1 MKKFFAILLV
11 ISLLIATSNIAF
23 ASSSSSADESLDKLS
38 VCKSKST
45 SSGEVYS
52 LFPKFDPEI
61 ADYYVFLPNSD
72 DSAYL
77 YMKPDNSKYKVYCD
91 GDEVDE
97 DDDYYA
103 RKKNI
108 SDGDEVKIVVK
119 DRDDKKLDT
128 YTVTFICGDKND
140 DDEDAL
146 DSLSVKTKDGKD
158 SYSKVSLNKDFD
170 KGVKDYKVSVK
181 DNDYDIVRIYAEA
194 KDSGAHVLI
203 NGQMVDKDD
212 YLDCK
217 VKKGKNEFEINVI
230 AENCDDSQKYTLTV
244 NYDSNDTENDV
255 KPEAVISAF
264 SVKDNNGNTI
274 ALSPNFNAGKKNY
287 TANVG
292 NHIQS
297 VNFYMMAGTN
307 TKVYLNN
314 TEISNSTWSQSYN
327 LNEGFNTFN
336 ITAYLTGDSTDVKNY
351 SISIYKHPKKLE
363 SLVSVQK
370 LNLNGVMKQLNAYNI
385 SGSNFVKLRDIASIL
400 SGSNKQ
406 FSIGYNETTNAI
418 ALLSGGYYTSNGQEN
433 KALKPSKDIMISI
446 QTVTLDNQAT
456 TMTAY
461 NIDGNN
467 YVMLRDLAL
476 LLNFGLAYNSATDTI
491 QITTSTNYS
500 IN

>member
-11 ISLLIATSNIAF
+11 ISLIIATSNIAF
-23 ASSSSSADESLDKLS
+23 ASSSSTADESLDKLS
-38 VCKSKST
+38 VSKSKST
-45 SSGEVYS
+45 SSKDLYT

-61 ADYYVFLPNSD
+61 ADYYVFLPKD
-72 DSAYL
+72 EDTVYL

-91 GDEVDE
+91 GDEVTD
-97 DDDYYA
+97 DDDYLV

-128 YTVTFICGDKND
+128 YTVTFMCGDKND
-140 DDEDAL
+140 DDEDRL
-146 DSLSVKTKDGKD
+146 DSLSVKVQDGKD

-170 KGVKDYKVSVK
+170 KSIKDYTVSVK
-181 DNDYDIVRIYAEA
+181 SNDYDTARIYAEA

-203 NGQMVDKDD
+203 NGKMVGKED
-212 YLDCK
+212 YLDFK

-230 AENCDDSQKYTLTV
+230 AENCDDSEKYTLTV
-244 NYDSNDTENDV
+244 NYGSDSTTEQ
-255 KPEAVISAF
+255 KTEAVISSL
-264 SVKDNNGNTI
+264 SVKDNSGNTI
-274 ALSPNFNAGKKNY
+274 ALSPNFNSGKKNY

-292 NHIQS
+292 NYIQS
-297 VNFYMMAGTN
+297 VSFYMMTGTN
-307 TKVYLNN
+307 TKIYLNN
-314 TEISNSTWSQSYN
+314 TELNSSTWSQSYN
-327 LNEGFNTFN
+327 LNEGYNTFT
-336 ITAYLTGDSTDVKNY
+336 ITVYLTGDSYDIKTY
-351 SISIYKHPKKLE
+351 SVSIYKHAKKLE
-363 SLVSVQK
+363 SLVSIQ
-370 LNLNGVMKQLNAYNI
+370 NLNVNGVAKQLNAYNI

-406 FSIGYNETTNAI
+406 FSVGYNETTNAI
-418 ALLSGGYYTSNGQEN
+418 SLISSGYYTANGQEN
-433 KALKPSKDIMISI
+433 KPLKASKDIMISI
-446 QTVTLDNQAT
+446 QTVTLDNQPT

-476 LLNFGLAYNSATDTI
+476 LLNFGLTYNSATDTI

>member
-11 ISLLIATSNIAF
+11 ISLLMATSNIAF

-38 VCKSKST
+38 VSKSKST
-45 SSGEVYS
+45 SSKELYS

-61 ADYYVFLPNSD
+61 ADYYVFLPND
-72 DSAYL
+72 EDSAYL

-128 YTVTFICGDKND
+128 YTVTFICGDDDD

-146 DSLSVKTKDGKD
+146 DSLSVKAQDGKD
-158 SYSKVSLNKDFD
+158 SYSKISLNKDFD
-170 KGVKDYKVSVK
+170 KSVKEYKVSVK
-181 DNDYDIVRIYAEA
+181 DNDYDTVRIYAEA

-203 NGQMVDKDD
+203 NGQMVGKED

-230 AENCDDSQKYTLTV
+230 AENCEDTEKYTLTV
-244 NYDSNDTENDV
+244 NYDSNDTDV
-255 KPEAVISAF
+255 KTEAVISSLSA
-264 SVKDNNGNTI
+264 KDSSGNTI
-274 ALSPNFNAGKKNY
+274 ALSPNFNSGKKNY

-297 VNFYMMAGTN
+297 VSFYMMAGTN
-307 TKVYLNN
+307 TKIYLNN
-314 TEISNSTWSQSYN
+314 TELNSATWSQSYN
-327 LNEGFNTFN
+327 LNEGYNTFN
-336 ITAYLTGDSTDVKNY
+336 ITVYLTGDSYDIKNY
-351 SISIYKHPKKLE
+351 SVSIYKHAKKLE
-363 SLVSVQK
+363 SLVSIQ
-370 LNLNGVMKQLNAYNI
+370 NLNVNGVAKQLNAYNI

-406 FSIGYNETTNAI
+406 FSVGYNETTNAI
-418 ALLSGGYYTSNGQEN
+418 SLLSNGYYTANGQEN
-433 KALKPSKDIMISI
+433 KPLKASKDIMISI
-446 QTVTLDNQAT
+446 QTVTLDNQST

-476 LLNFGLAYNSATDTI
+476 LLNFGLTYNSATDTI